1 MPSLTIL
8 LTTRHHN
15 VHAPADFLATVNAHA
30 IAALANVARMPTHDH
45 NSSSSAFPLPLLHVP
60 PCIDDRW
67 PPIQRLA
74 RTPLA
79 APHQPPKPP
88 APVQQTTLICSTS
101 TRLSYYADP
110 VPRKRTAPRSPR
122 TIPTDLTVRV
132 LRLVLVVLYRARVG
146 LRGGKLSRVGRKARE
161 RGWDRDTCEGSEE
174 VDACVAAVSTEWGR
188 GSGTRRTRTCTVSCA
203 FSALLGP
210 ARRASDAENA
220 EPAGSGQFSSAR
232 LPGSVT
238 ADAPPTKNH
247 PAASTS
253 PAAVRQ
259 PRRLAYRMRRY
270 ALTLPDARRAALLS
284 LRYYVL
290 R

>member
-60 PCIDDRW
+60 PCIDTVGPRSSVSH
-67 PPIQRLA
+67 A
-74 RTPLA
+74 RPLL
-79 APHQPPKPP
+79 PRTNRPNHPRPYNK
-88 APVQQTTLICSTS
+88 L
-101 TRLSYYADP
+101 
-110 VPRKRTAPRSPR
+110 PRKRTAPRSPR

-146 LRGGKLSRVGRKARE
+146 LRGGKLSRVGRKARKE
-161 RGWDRDTCEGSEE
+161 VGTGYREGSEE